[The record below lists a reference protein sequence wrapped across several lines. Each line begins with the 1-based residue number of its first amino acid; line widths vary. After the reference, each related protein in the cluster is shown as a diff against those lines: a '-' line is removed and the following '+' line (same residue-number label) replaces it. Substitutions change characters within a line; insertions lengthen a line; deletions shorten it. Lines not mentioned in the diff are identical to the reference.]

1 MNRLEGF
8 VDHSF
13 VRFAI
18 FRVTPMRTITSNRP
32 SDTRHVAYA
41 AIAARDN
48 FDAILHLGHIA
59 IISKILLQQW

>member
-1 MNRLEGF
+1 
-8 VDHSF
+8 
-13 VRFAI
+13 
-18 FRVTPMRTITSNRP
+18 MRTITSNRP